1 MSKLATFISALRT
14 GETRTTKALERLLK
28 QRRSA
33 QTQAVIAAL
42 RQPGA
47 LNRRLGAPIRSA
59 LNPPL
64 SDDVISICIDKWPDT
79 QKEEARKQ
87 IVWAINKGGSVQI
100 RWGLKA
106 GAGYDA
112 KFKRSGKNVTI
123 TALSPRSSL
132 HISGGEVY
140 VAPAAPPH

>member
-1 MSKLATFISALRT
+1 MSTLKTFIEALKS
-14 GETRTTKALERLLK
+14 GETRTTKALERLLRR
-28 QRRSA
+28 RRSA
-33 QTQAVIAAL
+33 TTQAVIAAL

-47 LNRRLGAPIRSA
+47 LNRRLDASLRSA

-64 SDDVISICIDKWPDT
+64 SDTTISICIDNWPDT

-87 IVWAINKGGSVQI
+87 IIWAINKGGSVQI
-100 RWGLKA
+100 RWGLKS

-112 KFKRSGKNVTI
+112 KFKRSGNNVTI

-132 HISGGEVY
+132 KISGGEIY
-140 VAPAAPPH
+140 VAPARPPS